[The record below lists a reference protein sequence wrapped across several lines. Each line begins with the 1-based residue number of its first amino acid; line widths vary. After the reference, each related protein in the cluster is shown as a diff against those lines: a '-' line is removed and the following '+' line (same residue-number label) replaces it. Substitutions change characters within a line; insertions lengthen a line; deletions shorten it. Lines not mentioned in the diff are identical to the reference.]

1 VARFAPSRRQVN
13 DAPLLPFFFFL
24 LVLMTGESVSMLPKI
39 GSNADWT
46 TKKLQD
52 EIDKILISKRK
63 KACGR
68 GA

>member
-1 VARFAPSRRQVN
+1 
-13 DAPLLPFFFFL
+13 
-24 LVLMTGESVSMLPKI
+24 MLPKI